1 MMLTGSPPSVTSP
14 GCDPLD
20 SSSETGVADARQY
33 RTHDA
38 HHKSADEHSPHR
50 WHTEDEGE
58 DDECCRDDGESS
70 AQLVG
75 RIGSGPPRQPDRS
88 WTDPGPVGATAI
100 EQRHGERR
108 DDAGFKGSSQH
119 VLAGVRVAVR

>member
-1 MMLTGSPPSVTSP
+1 MLTGSPPSVTSP

-33 RTHDA
+33 RTHDV

-50 WHTEDEGE
+50 WHTEDEG
-58 DDECCRDDGESS
+58 DDGESS

-100 EQRHGERR
+100 EHVTASAATTPGSRGRR
-108 DDAGFKGSSQH
+108 NTSSL
-119 VLAGVRVAVR
+119 V